1 VSSSAQAVAAKEPPP
16 LTEQPPADRYC
27 DLVLTGGVASGV
39 VYPWAVVELA
49 RHYRFRNIAGT
60 SVGAVAAALTAASEY
75 GRRLSAPNP
84 FEVLRRVPL
93 ELAEQQDD
101 QRTKMLS
108 LFQPRRA
115 GRRLFEL
122 AVDAMTLLSKPRPDA
137 RPDAGQG
144 RGSVSLGG
152 ARQWTGL
159 AFKLLGVYARPGAAD
174 PNAILL
180 AALLLEAAGVVVG
193 LAAPAPYLAGVLLF
207 ASGVCLVLGWG
218 WGIARAI
225 RSDLL
230 EAVVNHGFGFCG
242 GVAEDKGG
250 PEGFTE
256 WMHKGIQLAAGLRE
270 SDPPLTFADLWD
282 APGVPGGPPRER
294 GMSLPPMGER
304 SINLEMMVSNV
315 TFGGPLRFP
324 LVDDDRMFY
333 FREDEWQA
341 LFPASVMKAL
351 RAVAKPYTKR
361 SPSDPDEVLPGYR
374 RLPAAELPV
383 VVAARMSMSFP
394 LLFSAI
400 PVYAVDYESPRHLGP
415 LPMVEN
421 RRPLRRCWLV
431 DGGLCS
437 NFPIHLFDAAIPQW
451 PTFGLWLARRL
462 HKHIDPAKSSEPV
475 WLPKYHLQGRVE
487 NWQRFEPSTQE
498 TEPPDASRPLTLGTL
513 AGYLTA
519 VGLTMKDWNDRTRM
533 RQAHVRNRIARMAL
547 RDDEGQLHI
556 AMPRETIL
564 RMAGQYGTVAGQAL
578 ADGFVPELRAPGQ
591 PDAWSEHLYVRT
603 LTLMHSLR
611 ELLDG
616 IGSGIDGIGHSQR
629 LAEVLNAAVTARP
642 LAEDPQRPG
651 EDTLGAALQQGQ
663 VDALLHCVQALRA
676 IEPQLAAA
684 LDGIAYRLVPSAVL
698 RVRPDL

>member
-1 VSSSAQAVAAKEPPP
+1 MTTSAQAAAGLEPAP

-39 VYPWAVVELA
+39 VYPWAIVELA

-60 SVGAVAAALTAASEY
+60 SVGAVAAALAAASEY

-108 LFQPRRA
+108 LFQPRPA
-115 GRRLFEL
+115 GRRLFEI
-122 AVDAMTLLSKPRPDA
+122 AVDAMTLLSKPTDDRTGV
-137 RPDAGQG
+137 R
-144 RGSVSLGG
+144 RGSIGLGG
-152 ARQWTGL
+152 AHQWGRL
-159 AFKLLGVYARPGAAD
+159 ALKLLGCYARPAAAD
-174 PNAILL
+174 PNPILL
-180 AALLLEAAGVVVG
+180 AAWLLGAAGVIVG
-193 LAAPAPYLAGVLLF
+193 LAATTPFLAGVLLF
-207 ASGVCLVLGWG
+207 ASGVCLVLGWS

-225 RSDLL
+225 RGDLL
-230 EAVVNHGFGFCG
+230 QAVVNNGFGFCRG
-242 GVAEDKGG
+242 MAEEPAGE
-250 PEGFTE
+250 EGFTE

-270 SDPPLTFADLWD
+270 SDPPLTFADLWY

-294 GMSLPPMGER
+294 GMSLPAMGER

-315 TFGGPLRFP
+315 THGGPLRFP
-324 LVDDDRMFY
+324 LVDDARLFY
-333 FREDEWQA
+333 FREEEWRA

-351 RAVAKPYTKR
+351 RAVARPYVKR
-361 SPSDPDEVLPGYR
+361 SPSDPDEVPPGYWL
-374 RLPAAELPV
+374 LPAAELPV

-400 PVYAVDYESPRHLGP
+400 PVHAVDHESPRHLGP
-415 LPMVEN
+415 VVPMTEN
-421 RRPLRRCWLV
+421 TRPLRRCWLV

-437 NFPIHLFDAAIPQW
+437 NFPIHLFDAAVPQW

-462 HKHIDPAKSSEPV
+462 YKQNDAV
-475 WLPKYHLQGRVE
+475 WLPKYHLQGRGE

-498 TEPPDASRPLTLGTL
+498 TEPADDAPTLGRL
-513 AGYLTA
+513 AGFLAA

-547 RDDEGQLHI
+547 RNDEGQLHI

-564 RMAGQYGTVAGQAL
+564 KMAGLYGTAAGKAL
-578 ADGFVPELRAPGQ
+578 AMGFVAELRPAGE
-591 PDAWSEHLYVRT
+591 PDAWSEHVYVRT
-603 LTLMHSLR
+603 LTLLHGVR

-616 IGSGIDGIGHSQR
+616 IGKGIDGIGHGRR
-629 LAEVLNAAVTARP
+629 LADVLDAAVTARP
-642 LAEDPQRPG
+642 LADDPRRPG
-651 EDTLGAALQQGQ
+651 EDAFGVCLRQEQ
-663 VDALLHCVQALRA
+663 VDALVHCVQALRG

-684 LDGIAYRLVPSAVL
+684 LDDIAYRPVPSAVL
-698 RVRPDL
+698 RVRPNV